1 MFKSLRTLL
10 SCSRYPNRFT
20 NDGGAIYRVRFVPK
34 ERRFN
39 TFTRALI
46 WLSGFQLA
54 ANGLLQI
61 YGNGWENPIFIPL
74 GFAEFVSEREY
85 GPDDPEHAMYMKFKR
100 DPRRALEG
108 KRRVVDALIDYLG
121 KRYGKKFGG
130 NIEPEI
136 VTVYYHYP
144 LRPREYKRKGL
155 KISPPLPLPDDT
167 PPPLRISNLTYEW
180 TTRPIP
186 TATMH
191 RLITAFYPTWMF
203 SSVTTSLQHTYTFL
217 QATHFST
224 LTSPTSSP
232 INLGKRAISHGI
244 QSGLVHLRRTY
255 RRPPAPQGHVVLD
268 GLVQVAGDKLRVAM
282 DVTVSFHPEDL
293 NSIIFHKIDVRYVA
307 KNNKPRKVTAPP
319 VVPPGQSP
327 SHQVTTIRVV
337 VVKSATEQPKT
348 EIIEAAAALQRNNVD
363 KARSFID
370 KQDKERKKVKKEAVE
385 VGVEKEVTAV
395 APSAE
400 GAAVEGPTPPVSPGE
415 EEKERPKRAGDDAA
429 SSKS

>member
-1 MFKSLRTLL
+1 M
-10 SCSRYPNRFT
+10 
-20 NDGGAIYRVRFVPK
+20 NDGGAVYRVRFVPK
-34 ERRFN
+34 QRRFG

-74 GFAEFVSEREY
+74 GFTEFVPEREY
-85 GPDDPEHAMYMKFKR
+85 GPDDPEYAMYMKFRK

-136 VTVYYHYP
+136 ATVYYHYP
-144 LRPREYKRKGL
+144 LRPREYKRRGRVHSSTPSQSHKLILPRL
-155 KISPPLPLPDDT
+155 KISPPPPLSDDT
-167 PPPLRISNLTYEW
+167 LPPLRISNLTYEW
-180 TTRPIP
+180 STRPIP

-191 RLITAFYPTWMF
+191 RLMTALYPTWMF
-203 SSVTTSLQHTYTFL
+203 SSVTTSLQHTYSFL
-217 QATHFST
+217 QASQSST

-232 INLGKRAISHGI
+232 IDLGKRAISHGI
-244 QSGLVHLRRTY
+244 QSGIVQLRRTY

-307 KNNKPRKVTAPP
+307 RNNKRQKVIAPP
-319 VVPPGQSP
+319 VSPPH
-327 SHQVTTIRVV
+327 HQVTTIRV

-348 EIIEAAAALQRNNVD
+348 EIIEAAAALQRSNVD

-370 KQDKERKKVKKEAVE
+370 KQDKERKKVQKEAVE

-395 APSAE
+395 APGTD
-400 GAAVEGPTPPVSPGE
+400 GAAVNGPTPPVSSGE
-415 EEKERPKRAGDDAA
+415 QEKEGPKRAGDDAA

>member
-1 MFKSLRTLL
+1 M
-10 SCSRYPNRFT
+10 
-20 NDGGAIYRVRFVPK
+20 
-34 ERRFN
+34 
-39 TFTRALI
+39 I

-54 ANGLLQI
+54 ANGLLRI
-61 YGNGWENPIFIPL
+61 YGNGWENPIFIPM
-74 GFAEFVSEREY
+74 GFAEFVPEREY
-85 GPDDPEHAMYMKFKR
+85 GPDDPEYAMYMKFKK

-108 KRRVVDALIDYLG
+108 KRRVIDALVDYLG

-130 NIEPEI
+130 NIEAEI
-136 VTVYYHYP
+136 ATVYYHYP

-155 KISPPLPLPDDT
+155 KISPPPPLPDDS
-167 PPPLRISNLTYEW
+167 PSPLRISNLTYEW

-191 RLITAFYPTWMF
+191 RLITALYPTWMF
-203 SSVTTSLQHTYTFL
+203 SSITTSLQHTYSFL
-217 QATHFST
+217 QATHFSS
-224 LTSPTSSP
+224 SPTSTSSLTPSTTTPSSSP
-232 INLGKRAISHGI
+232 IDLGKRAISHGI

-307 KNNKPRKVTAPP
+307 RNNKRMAVIPPSSNKVSAPS
-319 VVPPGQSP
+319 PP
-327 SHQVTTIRVV
+327 QVAAGAIRVV

-348 EIIEAAAALQRNNVD
+348 EIIEAAAALQRSNVE

-370 KQDKERKKVKKEAVE
+370 KQDQERKKKKRERDLEGAEKEEVAVSDAEEPSTTTTTTTPSPSPPGEKEA
-385 VGVEKEVTAV
+385 
-395 APSAE
+395 S
-400 GAAVEGPTPPVSPGE
+400 
-415 EEKERPKRAGDDAA
+415 PKRTGDDAA
-429 SSKS
+429 SSKP